1 MKPLPHLVVALLAL
15 TFLGACGPAT
25 DGAPATGGAAD
36 PSRVEAASDA
46 SGERWQARTQS
57 GRYRISIRPEVGEPR
72 LGPLHAWI
80 VQVETAAGQPFQ
92 PMQLVFDGGM
102 PQHGHGFETSPRVT
116 DALGEG
122 LFRVD
127 GVRFHMAGSWKLRVD
142 TSGPA
147 GADFALFD
155 VEVGP

>member
-1 MKPLPHLVVALLAL
+1 MKQLPHLVLALLAL
-15 TFLGACGPAT
+15 AFFCACGPAT
-25 DGAPATGGAAD
+25 DGAPATSGAAD
-36 PSRVEAASDA
+36 PRRVEAAPDTSR
-46 SGERWQARTQS
+46 ERWQALSRS
-57 GRYRISIRPEVGEPR
+57 GRYRISIRPEIGEPR
-72 LGPLHAWI
+72 LGPLHGWI

-92 PMQLVFDGGM
+92 PTQLVFDGGM

-116 DALGEG
+116 DALGTG

-127 GVRFHMAGSWKLRVD
+127 GVRFHMAGPWKLRVD
-142 TSGPA
+142 IAGPD